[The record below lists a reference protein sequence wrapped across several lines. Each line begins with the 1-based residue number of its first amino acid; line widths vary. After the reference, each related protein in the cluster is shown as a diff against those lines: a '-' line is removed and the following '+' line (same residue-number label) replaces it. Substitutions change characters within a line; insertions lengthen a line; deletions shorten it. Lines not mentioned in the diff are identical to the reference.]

1 MGVRSATD
9 NAEGN
14 DMKTGIA
21 GCAVV
26 SLLFVSIV
34 LPPPSRGASAQAGR
48 VVPNPTPTP
57 PIESPKQL
65 EAKPKFVADPD
76 ADKYKLVFP
85 ISLSKMIYKDPPKNR
100 KEKKQREKEIGQDSD
115 NISASYRNSFI
126 EQLNKAGERG
136 YRLIALGHPMIGIVR
151 RGNVQYEYAWFETNS
166 ELFFTKAGFVGK
178 CEEMARQ
185 GFSVVDHLFLWSIC
199 DSGPTSYDEHGPV
212 STFNPPFCESRDF
225 FLLERRKGVE
235 IPRQYRLARHVPR
248 WREWGSEAALTTQ
261 INDYL
266 ALGFTPTL
274 ALSKYEVLL
283 RPITDKDEFL
293 PEGAEVKVV
302 TGLIKLKKKVNE
314 LARQGYRLA
323 LTHDQIAVMYRH
335 RDTTA
340 PVSYIW
346 LDSRKKK
353 SFEQE
358 LARLQDG
365 GAIYRTTLPDD
376 YGQER
381 TLIFEQPAS
390 DVSKR
395 REYKVLKVEF
405 QETENFADQRVDIDL
420 APSSKETIKMLNSL
434 VKEGFAV
441 RDLFNFDPKWTKKAS
456 VLLERTQ

>member
-26 SLLFVSIV
+26 SLLFISIV

-100 KEKKQREKEIGQDSD
+100 KEKKRREKEQDAED
-115 NISASYRNSFI
+115 ISTWCRNSLI
-126 EQLNKAGERG
+126 EQLNKAGDQG
-136 YRLIALGHPMIGIVR
+136 YRLIALVYPLIGVVKLS
-151 RGNVQYEYAWFETNS
+151 NVQYEYTWFETSNGLPS
-166 ELFFTKAGFVGK
+166 ITRGFDEK
-178 CEEMARQ
+178 YAKLARR
-185 GFSVVDHLFLWSIC
+185 GFSVVDHLFVGGGCEGDAPINS
-199 DSGPTSYDEHGPV
+199 DQYGAVYSSTPPV
-212 STFNPPFCESRDF
+212 CCYSDL
-225 FLLERRKGVE
+225 FLLERESGVE
-235 IPRQYRLARHVPR
+235 KPLQSAVARHPPGLR
-248 WREWGSEAALTTQ
+248 GLGNEAALTRQ
-261 INDYL
+261 INDNM
-266 ALGFTPTL
+266 ALGFNPVL
-274 ALSKYEVLL
+274 AISGCEVLL
-283 RPITDKDEFL
+283 RPITDKGDFL
-293 PEGAEVKVV
+293 PAGSEGKVV
-302 TGLIKLKKKVNE
+302 TGNVQKKVNE

-323 LTHDQIAVMYRH
+323 LTYFLIAVMYRH
-335 RDTTA
+335 PDNTA

-353 SFEQE
+353 SFDQE

-365 GAIYRTTLPDD
+365 GAIYRMIYPNGDVF
-376 YGQER
+376 ER

-390 DVSKR
+390 DNSKR
-395 REYKVLKVEF
+395 REYKVLKIEL

-420 APSSKETIKMLNSL
+420 APSSKEKIKTLNSL

-441 RDLFNFDPKWTKKAS
+441 RDLFVSDTDLAYKA
-456 VLLERTQ
+456 